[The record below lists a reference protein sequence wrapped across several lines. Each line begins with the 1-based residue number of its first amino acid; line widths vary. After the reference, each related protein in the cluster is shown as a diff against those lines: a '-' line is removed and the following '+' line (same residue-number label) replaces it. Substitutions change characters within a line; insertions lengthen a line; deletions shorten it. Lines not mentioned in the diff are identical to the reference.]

1 MKKGKLMVDEN
12 LLNFVKCNIKTP
24 DDYKKIRRMLSEL
37 PKTFITKER
46 IKKIIE
52 IILNKHNFFGGDLN
66 GVDCIS
72 YIRDQNIVIS
82 MSYFYRVLNLLK
94 TKNQNEV
101 FNDLMKSADKHR
113 DK

>member
-1 MKKGKLMVDEN
+1 MVDEN
-12 LLNFVKCNIKTP
+12 LLNFVKCNINSN
-24 DDYKKIRRMLSEL
+24 DDYQKIRRMLSEL
-37 PKTFITKER
+37 PKTLSKKYETKER

-52 IILNKHNFFGGDLN
+52 IILNKHKFFGGDLN
-66 GVDCIS
+66 GLDCIS
-72 YIRDQNIVIS
+72 YIRTQNIVIS
-82 MSYFYRVLNLLK
+82 RDYFYRVLNLLK